1 MISNNLTIG
10 KQAATEAT
18 TKRVALT
25 MVTAILATEETLT
38 AVTIVPTFLQPASSI
53 EEEMAIFETAVR
65 QKEANH
71 KRNDSCP
78 RSRNA
83 PCVF

>member
-25 MVTAILATEETLT
+25 IVTAILATEETLT

-53 EEEMAIFETAVR
+53 EIAECALRLLNSEFQMKQLA
-65 QKEANH
+65 
-71 KRNDSCP
+71 RNWDTTTTTIP
-78 RSRNA
+78 
-83 PCVF
+83 